1 MGIPGAGFPDAP
13 SSPGAGFPAA
23 PSYAAAA
30 SAPLASGPL
39 ESPAKAA
46 APTFLLGAA
55 VAIGV
60 SIAGLWVMS
69 SRSGGV
75 LWLGG
80 YLVTLFAWRR
90 SWANYKAASA
100 RTGQSLS
107 TQQKAVA
114 GVLIAASLVLTG
126 VFAVQYIGQKTAP
139 KLTAAIGSCW
149 ARDGDK
155 AVLVNCSDSGAAYV
169 AVSVAATA
177 DQCLTNGAVEI
188 NKVTYCLSPK

>member
-1 MGIPGAGFPDAP
+1 M
-13 SSPGAGFPAA
+13 
-23 PSYAAAA
+23 
-30 SAPLASGPL
+30 SAPAASGPL

-46 APTFLLGAA
+46 APSFFLGAA

-90 SWANYKAASA
+90 SWAYYKAASA
-100 RTGQSLS
+100 RSGQSLS
-107 TQQKAVA
+107 SPQKAIA
-114 GVLIAASLVLTG
+114 GLLIAASLVLTG
-126 VFAVQYIGQKTAP
+126 IFAVQYIGQKTAP

-155 AVLVNCSDSGAAYV
+155 AVLVDCSDSSAAYR
-169 AVSVAATA
+169 AVGVAATA
-177 DQCLTNGAVEI
+177 DQCSTNDAVEI
-188 NKVTYCLSPK
+188 SKVTYCLSPK